1 METETHASPRP
12 ELQID
17 RRRGIVT
24 CRGRELVLRAKA
36 WEVLLLL
43 AERPDEL
50 VSVADLRRGVW
61 RDVTVA
67 AKTVRNVV
75 GELRQA
81 LAEPDGGDAIETTKR
96 RGYRL
101 VARVTEIAARRAVE
115 ARPST
120 AAPLGAAIL
129 PRPELLNELLAVW
142 HAALRP
148 TAKLAL
154 IIGEPGAGKTTL
166 LRWFEE
172 HVGAAAAAESAA
184 EPAVRPLL
192 AFGGCADRPAMREPY
207 GPLLMAIAAV
217 LAARPA
223 AQAVLRRLAPTWL
236 LQFPGLLD
244 GNEAERL
251 HHLCAGSSPARR
263 SREGVALL
271 EALAVEQPLI
281 VAIEDLHWADPD
293 TLDVLGGLARSAPSV
308 PLFLVGTLRRYPRA
322 NADAAAR
329 LEVLRRLATEVPV
342 QPFNSDELR
351 AYLTLRLGTPTLP
364 DGLVPFLQERSSG
377 NPLVLQSLC
386 RQLLEAG
393 SLQRG
398 AGGWLLHT
406 AATWSAPTLAADVA
420 SVIATHLHRLPP
432 ELGRVLEA
440 ASLLGEE
447 FSGEA
452 LVEVLGE
459 SPPAIELALKELTR
473 QEILRR
479 QIDGRLAFVHVVHR
493 QVVRSQID
501 SARRAALEAAVADQ
515 LVRRPVVP
523 SQPFEPARIATHFAA
538 AGDWARASQYFEYAA
553 HVANS
558 RLDYIGAARWLETAL
573 QCSTRSEAT
582 PEGERRAA
590 QLQLLLANMMVG
602 QMPSLSPQAAAH
614 FDRAAA
620 LFEKHGDSIEA
631 FRARLGFTL
640 AELLRGYYTSA
651 RQGADR
657 LLAAAAGGAPGM
669 AAAAHAYAGLVVL
682 FAGRIDAACAL
693 LEDGLREPHVPDLPR
708 LLDLPTFARLV
719 LAIGQ
724 VVGGDAEAAAR
735 ARDLAFANYDRE
747 HLPMTHALTMLLP
760 AIAGSLVR
768 DAGIVRTVIAEASAL
783 ADLYVLFRL
792 QPVVAF
798 LRHWVD
804 WRATQ
809 REESLDAMQAAL
821 AAQRDSGSRW
831 MLPHLEALL
840 AEALLDANRTKEAR
854 RAVERGLTGAE
865 ESGEALCQAELLR
878 LRAQCLIAAAG
889 EYSDY
894 TRVGV
899 VEARRWAE
907 AELRR
912 AIEVA
917 RAQGAGLFE
926 RRARQA
932 LRQLG
937 SGSARAAR

>member
-1 METETHASPRP
+1 METEKHASPRP

-24 CRGRELVLRAKA
+24 SRGRELVLRAKA

-81 LAEPDGGDAIETTKR
+81 LAEPDGSEAIETTKR

-115 ARPST
+115 AKAGAP
-120 AAPLGAAIL
+120 APLGAALL
-129 PRPELLNELLAVW
+129 PRPELLNQLKAAW

-148 TAKLAL
+148 TATLAL
-154 IIGEPGAGKTTL
+154 IVGEPGAGKTTL

-172 HVGAAAAAESAA
+172 QVAAAADESADA
-184 EPAVRPLL
+184 PAMRPLL
-192 AFGGCADRPAMREPY
+192 VFGGCVDRTAMREPY
-207 GPLLMAIAAV
+207 GPLLMAIGAV

-251 HHLCAGSSPARR
+251 HNLCAGSSPARR

-271 EALAVEQPLI
+271 EALAAEQPLI

-293 TLDVLGGLARSAPSV
+293 TLDVLGGVARSAPSV

-322 NADAAAR
+322 NAEAAAR
-329 LEVLRRLATEVPV
+329 LEYLRRLATELSV
-342 QPFNSDELR
+342 QPFNNDELH
-351 AYLTLRLGTPTLP
+351 AYLTLRLGTATLP

-386 RQLLEAG
+386 RQLLESG

-398 AGGWLLHT
+398 AAGWQLHT

-420 SVIATHLHRLPP
+420 GVIATHLHRLPP
-432 ELGRVLEA
+432 QLGRVLEA

-447 FSGEA
+447 FSSEA
-452 LVEVLGE
+452 LTEVLGE
-459 SPPAIELALKELTR
+459 PPAAIELALKELTR

-479 QIDGRLAFVHVVHR
+479 LIDGRIAFVHVVHR

-501 SARRAALEAAVADQ
+501 SARRAALEAAVAAQ
-515 LVRRPVVP
+515 LVQRPAGP
-523 SQPFEPARIATHFAA
+523 GESFEPARIATHFAA
-538 AGDWARASQYFEYAA
+538 AGDWAQATQYFEYAA

-573 QCSTRSEAT
+573 QCSTRIEPSPVSE
-582 PEGERRAA
+582 RHAA

-602 QMPSLSPQAAAH
+602 QMPALSPQAAAH

-620 LFEKHGDSIEA
+620 LFEKHGENVEA

-657 LLAAAAGGAPGM
+657 LLAAADQGEPGM

-682 FAGRIDAACAL
+682 FSGRIDAACTL
-693 LEDGLREPHVPDLPR
+693 LEDGLRQPYVPDLPR
-708 LLDLPTFARLV
+708 LLDLPTFTRLV

-724 VVGGDAEAAAR
+724 VVGGEPEAASR
-735 ARDLAFANYDRE
+735 ARDVALAAYDRD

-768 DAGIVRTVIAEASAL
+768 DVGIVRTMIAEASRL

-809 REESLDAMQAAL
+809 REESLDAIQAAL
-821 AAQRDSGSRW
+821 SAQRDSGSRW
-831 MLPHLEALL
+831 MLPHLEVLL
-840 AEALLDANRTKEAR
+840 AEALLEANRVKDAR
-854 RAVERGLTGAE
+854 RAVERGLTSAE

-912 AIEVA
+912 AVEVA
-917 RAQGAGLFE
+917 RGQGAGLFE

-932 LRQLG
+932 LRQLAG
-937 SGSARAAR
+937 GGARAAR

>member
-1 METETHASPRP
+1 METEKQASPRL

-50 VSVADLRRGVW
+50 VSVTDLRRGVW

-81 LAEPDGGDAIETTKR
+81 LADPDGGDAIETTKR

-101 VARVTEIAARRAVE
+101 VARVTEVAARRPVE
-115 ARPST
+115 ANPGP
-120 AAPLGAAIL
+120 AAPLRAGFL
-129 PRPELLNELLAVW
+129 PRPELVD
-142 HAALRP
+142 ALRAAWRSSLRP
-148 TAKLAL
+148 RATLAL
-154 IIGEPGAGKTTL
+154 IGGEPGAGKTTL

-172 HVGAAAAAESAA
+172 QVASDAG
-184 EPAVRPLL
+184 PGPRPLL
-192 AFGGCADRPAMREPY
+192 VFGGCADRPAMREPY

-223 AQAVLRRLAPTWL
+223 AQVVLRRLAPTWL

-244 GNEAERL
+244 GAEAERL
-251 HHLCAGSSPARR
+251 HQLCAGSSPARR

-271 EALAVEQPLI
+271 EALAAEQPLI

-293 TLDVLGGLARSAPSV
+293 SLDVLSALARSAPSV
-308 PLFLVGTLRRYPRA
+308 PLFLVGTVRRYPRA
-322 NADAAAR
+322 NSDAAAR
-329 LEVLRRLATEVPV
+329 IEHLRRLAVEVAV
-342 QPFNSDELR
+342 QPFNSDEMHACLS
-351 AYLTLRLGTPTLP
+351 LRLGSPTLP
-364 DGLVPFLQERSSG
+364 DGLLPFMQERSSG

-386 RQLLEAG
+386 RQLLESG
-393 SLQRG
+393 SLQRNG
-398 AGGWLLHT
+398 AGGWQLHT

-420 SVIATHLHRLPP
+420 TVIATHLHRLPP

-452 LVEVLGE
+452 LTEVLGDA
-459 SPPAIELALKELTR
+459 PAAIESAVTELTR

-479 QIDGRLAFVHVVHR
+479 LVDGRIAFAHVVHR

-501 SARRAALEAAVADQ
+501 GARRAALEAAVADQ
-515 LVRRPVVP
+515 LVRRPAAP
-523 SQPFEPARIATHFAA
+523 GQPFEPARIATHYAA
-538 AGDWARASQYFEYAA
+538 AGDWERASQYFEYAA

-573 QCSTRSEAT
+573 QCATRGEPA
-582 PEGERRAA
+582 PQGERRMA

-602 QMPSLSPQAAAH
+602 QMPALSPQAAAH

-620 LFEKHGDSIEA
+620 LFDKHGETIEA

-640 AELLRGYYTSA
+640 AELLRGYSTSA
-651 RQGADR
+651 RHGADR
-657 LLAAAAGGAPGM
+657 LLAAAAAGEPGM

-682 FAGRIDAACAL
+682 FGGRIDEARAL
-693 LEDGLREPHVPDLPR
+693 LTAGLREPHVADLPR

-719 LAIGQ
+719 LAIGE
-724 VVGGDAEAAAR
+724 VVGGDSAAASR
-735 ARDLAFANYDRE
+735 ARDLALAAYDRE
-747 HLPMTHALTMLLP
+747 HLPMTHALTMFLP
-760 AIAGSLVR
+760 AISGSLVR
-768 DAGIVRTVIAEASAL
+768 DVGIVRTVITEASAL

-804 WRATQ
+804 WCATQ
-809 REESLDAMQAAL
+809 RDESLDAMQAAL

-831 MLPHLEALL
+831 LLPHFETLL
-840 AEALLDANRTKEAR
+840 GEALLDANRVKEAR

-865 ESGEALCQAELLR
+865 ESGEAVWHAELLR

-889 EYSDY
+889 EYSGY

-899 VEARRWAE
+899 AEARRWAE

-912 AIEVA
+912 AIEIA
-917 RAQGAGLFE
+917 AAQGAGLFE

-932 LRQLG
+932 LHELG
-937 SGSARAAR
+937 SGTARAAR